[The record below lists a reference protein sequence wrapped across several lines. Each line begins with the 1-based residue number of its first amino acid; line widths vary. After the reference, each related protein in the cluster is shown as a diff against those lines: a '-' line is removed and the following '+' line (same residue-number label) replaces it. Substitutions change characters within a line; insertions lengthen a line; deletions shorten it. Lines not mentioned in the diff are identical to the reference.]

1 MWATSFMECLAS
13 YKTKFHYARP
23 QSHKKHKN
31 VNTFSNFPL
40 LTAITGFLTL
50 KIILKLQKNVK
61 TGKQKKVLHDAIPFP
76 CNNDST
82 VFHDVTV
89 CRAIM
94 IVLFFMMPRVC
105 RAIMIKKSIFAICL
119 LDLIRPK
126 LGLIRPSLDIYL

>member
-1 MWATSFMECLAS
+1 M
-13 YKTKFHYARP
+13 
-23 QSHKKHKN
+23 
-31 VNTFSNFPL
+31 
-40 LTAITGFLTL
+40 
-50 KIILKLQKNVK
+50 
-61 TGKQKKVLHDAIPFP
+61 LHDAIPFP

-82 VFHDVTV
+82 VFHYVTV

-126 LGLIRPSLDIYL
+126 LGLIRPSLIYIYKLALLCYNVKIAPRPRKREKMPPLGPHAALGPSGLRPSALRRHVALRAASFPLFLGQGCNFVPK